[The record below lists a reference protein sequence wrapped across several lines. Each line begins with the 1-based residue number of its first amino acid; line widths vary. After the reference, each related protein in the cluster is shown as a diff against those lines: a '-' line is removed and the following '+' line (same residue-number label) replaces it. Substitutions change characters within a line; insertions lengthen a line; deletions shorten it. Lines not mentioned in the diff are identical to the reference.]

1 MSSALFTN
9 SERSPLLIDC
19 RYRSTARRISSTIL
33 FHVRGTGFESSK
45 NFRDIADAMGVPR
58 GLFAK
63 EVVVVP
69 IGGIVDCTA
78 EKLVPLVS
86 RDRVIGEVA
95 FIESMD
101 VAGDTPSDTK
111 ERRRPG

>member
-1 MSSALFTN
+1 
-9 SERSPLLIDC
+9 
-19 RYRSTARRISSTIL
+19 
-33 FHVRGTGFESSK
+33 
-45 NFRDIADAMGVPR
+45 MGVPR

-78 EKLVPLVS
+78 EKLVSLVS
-86 RDRVIGEVA
+86 TDRVMGEVA

-101 VAGDTPSDTK
+101 VAGDTPSDMK